1 MKTYWQDYEGDDE
14 SFWEHEFGKHG
25 SLTFL
30 YGVRERGANGDI
42 GTCINTI
49 KPSCYNDYSP
59 QQEVGDYFQ
68 KTVDLFKGLDT
79 YKVCISILSEKAIAN
94 SLFVGPRRRKHHP
107 R

>member
-14 SFWEHEFGKHG
+14 SFWEHEFGKH
-25 SLTFL
+25 
-30 YGVRERGANGDI
+30 

-68 KTVDLFKGLDT
+68 KTVDLFKELDT
-79 YKVCISILSEKAIAN
+79 YKACISILSEKAIAN